1 MEYISS
7 DTNIWIDFSAV
18 NALELP
24 FRLDCTYLMSSDALE
39 DEWLS
44 PKGRGTE
51 LTSLGLQAVEITTE
65 EFYYADEIHSKHPKL
80 SVYDTFA
87 LAIAKFRQIV
97 LLTGDRRLRKTA
109 AAEGVTVRGTLWI
122 FDELLCSGKITEDE
136 FQEYM
141 QELKRQN
148 GNTIWLPEAEI
159 DKRIR

>member
-39 DEWLS
+39 DEWRS

-80 SVYDTFA
+80 SV
-87 LAIAKFRQIV
+87 
-97 LLTGDRRLRKTA
+97 
-109 AAEGVTVRGTLWI
+109 
-122 FDELLCSGKITEDE
+122 
-136 FQEYM
+136 
-141 QELKRQN
+141 
-148 GNTIWLPEAEI
+148 
-159 DKRIR
+159 

>member
-7 DTNIWIDFSAV
+7 DTNIWIDFSTV
-18 NALELP
+18 NALEFP

-39 DEWLS
+39 DEWCS

-51 LTSLGLQAVEITTE
+51 LTDLGLQAVEITTE
-65 EFYYADEIHSKHPKL
+65 EFYYADEIHTRNPKL

-97 LLTGDRRLRKTA
+97 LLTGDGRLRKTA
-109 AAEGVTVRGTLWI
+109 VAEGVTVRGTLWI
-122 FDELLCSGKITEDE
+122 FDELLRCGKISEDE
-136 FQEYM
+136 YREFM
-141 QELKRQN
+141 LELKRQN
-148 GNTIWLPEAEI
+148 NSTVRLPEAEI

>member
-24 FRLDCTYLMSSDALE
+24 FRLGCIYLMSSDALE
-39 DEWLS
+39 DEWRS
-44 PKGRGTE
+44 PRGRGAE
-51 LTSLGLQAVEITTE
+51 LTSLGLQAVQITTE
-65 EFYYADEIHSKHPKL
+65 EFYYADEIHSKNPKL

-87 LAIAKFRQIV
+87 LAIAKFRHIV
-97 LLTGDRRLRKTA
+97 LLTGDGRLRKTA

-122 FDELLCSGKITEDE
+122 FDELLRNGKITEE
-136 FQEYM
+136 EYKGFM

-148 GNTIWLPEAEI
+148 GNAIRLPEAEI

>member
-18 NALELP
+18 NALALP
-24 FRLDCTYLMSSDALE
+24 FRLECTYLMSSDALE
-39 DEWLS
+39 DEWRS

-51 LTSLGLQAVEITTE
+51 LASLGLQAVEITTE
-65 EFYYADEIHSKHPKL
+65 EFYYADEIHSKNPKL

-97 LLTGDRRLRKTA
+97 LLTGDGRLRKTA

-122 FDELLCSGKITEDE
+122 FDELLRSGKISEDE
-136 FQEYM
+136 YKGFM
-141 QELKRQN
+141 QKLKRQN
-148 GNTIWLPEAEI
+148 GNMIRLPEAEI

>member
-39 DEWLS
+39 DEWRS
-44 PKGRGTE
+44 PKGRGSE

-65 EFYYADEIHSKHPKL
+65 EFYYADEIHSKYPKL
-80 SVYDTFA
+80 SIYDTFA

-97 LLTGDRRLRKTA
+97 LLTGDGRLRKTA
-109 AAEGVTVRGTLWI
+109 SAEGVTVRGTLWI
-122 FDELLCSGKITEDE
+122 FDELLRSGKIAEDE
-136 FQEYM
+136 YKWYM

-148 GNTIWLPEAEI
+148 GNTIRLPEAEI
-159 DKRIR
+159 DRRMR

>member
-7 DTNIWIDFSAV
+7 DTNIWIDFATI

-39 DEWLS
+39 DEWRS

-51 LTSLGLQAVEITTE
+51 LIALGLKVVEITTE
-65 EFYYADEIHSKHPKL
+65 EFYYADDIHSKHPRL

-87 LAIAKFRQIV
+87 LAIAKLRHIV
-97 LLTGDRRLRKTA
+97 LLTGDGRLRKA
-109 AAEGVTVRGTLWI
+109 ATEEGVTVRGTLWI
-122 FDELLCSGKITEDE
+122 FDELFRTGKVSQGELNQ
-136 FQEYM
+136 FM
-141 QELKRQN
+141 QELKKQN
-148 GNTIWLPEAEI
+148 GHTIRLPDAEI